1 MFDLRYHVA
10 SLAAVFLALI
20 IGILVGVGISGKGFV
35 SDSERELFKDQIADL
50 EQERDA
56 ARRRSSDLAR
66 TQRTSQQVIEQTYP
80 ALLANRLSGNRV
92 ALVFVGSIDR
102 RIVSLVEQM
111 VTDADGAGVVRT
123 RALKVPIDV
132 RSMRTALSRRPGLQ
146 QLATPRRIA
155 ELGRRLAQDFVAAGE
170 SPLWQALTAQLVEEK
185 FGSDQPAADSVV
197 VVRTIEAQR
206 GDTAR
211 FLRGFYVGLQTS
223 GVPAVGAETT
233 AERGVDSAVQAFAR
247 ADLSSVDDLDL
258 EAGRLAL
265 ALLLGGATPGS
276 YGVKQT
282 ASDGVLPP
290 VEPVPAPAAGG

>member
-50 EQERDA
+50 EQRVDA
-56 ARRRSSDLAR
+56 TTRRVTELTRA
-66 TQRTSQQVIEQTYP
+66 QRTSQQVIEQTYP
-80 ALLANRLSGNRV
+80 ALLANRLAGKRV
-92 ALVFVGSIDR
+92 AVVFIGSLDR
-102 RIVSLVEQM
+102 RMASLVEQM

-123 RALKVPIDV
+123 RALKVPIDM
-132 RSMRTALSRRPGLQ
+132 RSMRTALSRRPALQ

-155 ELGRRLAQDFVAAGE
+155 ELGRRLAQDFVAPGE

-185 FGSDQPAADSVV
+185 LGSDRPADSIV
-197 VVRTIEAQR
+197 VVRTVEPQR

-211 FLRGFYVGLQTS
+211 FLRGFYVGLRTS

-233 AERGVDSAVQAFAR
+233 AARGADSAVQAFAR
-247 ADLSSVDDLDL
+247 ADLASVDDVDL

-290 VEPVPAPAAGG
+290 VEPLPLAGG